1 MQDGRRAAK
10 EEEDERK
17 LASGL
22 KKGKQDEGAKAESA
36 TEEETETARTV
47 QQQRRALEEEKK
59 KSEEYLTRLKYLQAD
74 FENYRKRIDREIQ
87 EVEEFST
94 SGFGRRLLPVMD
106 ELDLAI
112 SSAESSKS
120 PLTEGLKM
128 VRKNLNASLEAEG
141 IKRIEALG
149 KPFDPTLYEAVDKVQ
164 GKRNGEDIVIEEIR
178 KGYTF
183 KGKILRPSM
192 VKVELGAKEQAGKN
206 EKKAEQQ

>member
-22 KKGKQDEGAKAESA
+22 KKGKQDEGAKAESV
-36 TEEETETARTV
+36 TEDTDAARTV

-59 KSEEYLTRLKYLQAD
+59 RSEEYLTRLKYLQAD

-120 PLTEGLKM
+120 PLSEGLKM

-192 VKVELGAKEQAGKN
+192 VKVELGIKEQAGKN